1 MFVLKATSILRLEFV
16 VKTDFAKIENAKK
29 LTKHLPNTLVKLLAP
44 YIDMNIIIKLK
55 LVLPGLTGGKPVSLK
70 LETF

>member
-29 LTKHLPNTLVKLLAP
+29 LTKHLPKTLAKLFAP
-44 YIDMNIIIKLK
+44 CIDMNIIIKLK
-55 LVLPGLTGGKPVSLK
+55 LLFPGLTGEKPASLK